1 MNKRDKIYDV
11 YFKDILNISIE
22 SSSLDLLRKIDYI
35 EILLSIVTK
44 FTCENLSKIKA
55 IIGYRF
61 KNGEEINILNNIENL
76 TLNDIENRLLEE
88 VNIFGELFIDKI
100 KKSNIYDDIIN
111 YTKENT
117 TKYDYFFKY
126 LIDKMTINIDYI
138 KLSYLK
144 FFYQY
149 TDCNF
154 ENNPCKIILYTSIY
168 LEHLKNLYLLKQVSL
183 CSDEQSLSV
192 SNREV
197 SDKNIFIETLVKG
210 SGPFLTKIL
219 QRFGNLETIE
229 DEYRTKIL
237 KCYEEL
243 PKMTKYDIEVVKDF
257 LTSKKQLLDD
267 IEKQKIKEFD
277 FSQPISV
284 ASIGQVHLTSHSIDT
299 VSRMSFC
306 DSEQQ
311 SCDSLVTKLSNDK
324 NNVILKFVKPRTI
337 LYLFIEV
344 LMIKK
349 ILDESI
355 NIEESLKKKVK
366 DFLYFFAIY
375 IMGEFNFKKEKN
387 NLLNCQEIYKYYEN
401 NILKIKCA
409 EILKEEPFSLGG
421 IPYFWMKVSE
431 GETLN
436 KILERKDKDKC
447 KKIIPQMMK
456 LLKIWF
462 ISSLFNESEFHVDL
476 HAGNIIVD
484 NDGNLT
490 LIDFGNC
497 CLLNKEDRSAL
508 IKCIEWHEKVVK
520 LVNRLIYKGNYNNYS
535 NLTILETIKLGEIN
549 QGEILFYVNK
559 IMLEL
564 TKIMKIQMSREDF
577 NELVYKTSTEFYMKD
592 SYRTLFGAMTE
603 YMINNTTD
611 IGIFSRSK
619 VLEFSKG
626 IVTLDKT
633 WMQICL
639 LCEDEKLNKNSV
651 NVGFEQLSLIE
662 KLQLY
667 KKILQYK

>member
-1 MNKRDKIYDV
+1 MNKRDKIYDI
-11 YFKDILNISIE
+11 YFKDNNNDIQESYSYYLEAGKDNAKIYDKIHCIE
-22 SSSLDLLRKIDYI
+22 K
-35 EILLSIVTK
+35 LLSSVTK
-44 FTCENLSKIKA
+44 FSCENLSKIKA

-61 KNGEEINILNNIENL
+61 RKEKEIEILNNIDSLN
-76 TLNDIENRLLEE
+76 LNDIEKKTLEDAT
-88 VNIFGELFIDKI
+88 IFGELFIEKT
-100 KKSNIYDDIIN
+100 KSLNIYDDVIEFIKTN
-111 YTKENT
+111 K
-117 TKYDYFFKY
+117 TKYDDFFKY
-126 LIDKMTINIDYI
+126 LIDNMTIKIKYI
-138 KLSYLK
+138 KISYLK

-149 TDCNF
+149 IDCDF
-154 ENNPCKIILYTSIY
+154 ENNPCKMILYTSMY
-168 LEHLKNLYLLKQVSL
+168 LEHLKNFFIFSNT
-183 CSDEQSLSV
+183 DE
-192 SNREV
+192 
-197 SDKNIFIETLVKG
+197 NIFIETIVKG

-219 QRFGNLETIE
+219 QRFGNLETIKE
-229 DEYRTKIL
+229 SYRTRIS

-243 PKMTKYDIEVVKDF
+243 PKMSKYDIDVMKDF
-257 LTSKKQLLDD
+257 LTCKKQLLDD
-267 IEKQKIKEFD
+267 NEKNKIRQFD
-277 FSQPISV
+277 FSEPISV
-284 ASIGQVHLTSHSIDT
+284 ASVGQVH
-299 VSRMSFC
+299 
-306 DSEQQ
+306 QQ
-311 SCDSLVTKLSNDK
+311 

-337 LYLFIEV
+337 LYLLIEV

-349 ILDESI
+349 ISSFYSSELSEPSSDLSISES
-355 NIEESLKKKVK
+355 NIILEESLKKKVK

-375 IMGEFNFKKEKN
+375 VMGEFNFKKEKH
-387 NLLNCQEIYKYYEN
+387 NLLNCKDTYKYYAN

-409 EILKEEPFSLGG
+409 EILEEEPFSLGG

-436 KILERKDKDKC
+436 KILEKKDKNKC

-456 LLKIWF
+456 LLKIWL

-476 HAGNIIVD
+476 HPGNIIVD
-484 NDGNLT
+484 KDGNIT

-497 CLLNKEDRSAL
+497 CLLNNEDRSAL

-520 LVNRLIYKGNYNNYS
+520 MVNRLIYKGNNNYYS
-535 NLTILETIKLGEIN
+535 KLNIFNTIKLGEIN

-559 IMLEL
+559 IILEL
-564 TKIMKIQMSREDF
+564 TRIMKIKMLKEDF

-603 YMINNTTD
+603 YMINNTND

-626 IVTLDKT
+626 IITLDKT

-639 LCEDEKLNKNSV
+639 LCDDENLIKDAV
-651 NVGFEQLSLIE
+651 HVGFDQLSLIE

-667 KKILQYK
+667 KKIQQYK

>member
-1 MNKRDKIYDV
+1 
-11 YFKDILNISIE
+11 
-22 SSSLDLLRKIDYI
+22 
-35 EILLSIVTK
+35 
-44 FTCENLSKIKA
+44 
-55 IIGYRF
+55 
-61 KNGEEINILNNIENL
+61 
-76 TLNDIENRLLEE
+76 
-88 VNIFGELFIDKI
+88 
-100 KKSNIYDDIIN
+100 
-111 YTKENT
+111 
-117 TKYDYFFKY
+117 
-126 LIDKMTINIDYI
+126 
-138 KLSYLK
+138 
-144 FFYQY
+144 
-149 TDCNF
+149 
-154 ENNPCKIILYTSIY
+154 
-168 LEHLKNLYLLKQVSL
+168 
-183 CSDEQSLSV
+183 
-192 SNREV
+192 
-197 SDKNIFIETLVKG
+197 
-210 SGPFLTKIL
+210 
-219 QRFGNLETIE
+219 
-229 DEYRTKIL
+229 
-237 KCYEEL
+237 
-243 PKMTKYDIEVVKDF
+243 
-257 LTSKKQLLDD
+257 
-267 IEKQKIKEFD
+267 
-277 FSQPISV
+277 
-284 ASIGQVHLTSHSIDT
+284 
-299 VSRMSFC
+299 
-306 DSEQQ
+306 
-311 SCDSLVTKLSNDK
+311 
-324 NNVILKFVKPRTI
+324 
-337 LYLFIEV
+337 
-344 LMIKK
+344 MIKK
-349 ILDESI
+349 ISDESI

-535 NLTILETIKLGEIN
+535 NLNILETIKLGEIN

-564 TKIMKIQMSREDF
+564 TKIMKIQMLREDF

-626 IVTLDKT
+626 IITLDKT

>member
-1 MNKRDKIYDV
+1 
-11 YFKDILNISIE
+11 
-22 SSSLDLLRKIDYI
+22 
-35 EILLSIVTK
+35 
-44 FTCENLSKIKA
+44 
-55 IIGYRF
+55 
-61 KNGEEINILNNIENL
+61 
-76 TLNDIENRLLEE
+76 
-88 VNIFGELFIDKI
+88 
-100 KKSNIYDDIIN
+100 
-111 YTKENT
+111 
-117 TKYDYFFKY
+117 
-126 LIDKMTINIDYI
+126 
-138 KLSYLK
+138 
-144 FFYQY
+144 
-149 TDCNF
+149 
-154 ENNPCKIILYTSIY
+154 
-168 LEHLKNLYLLKQVSL
+168 
-183 CSDEQSLSV
+183 
-192 SNREV
+192 
-197 SDKNIFIETLVKG
+197 
-210 SGPFLTKIL
+210 
-219 QRFGNLETIE
+219 
-229 DEYRTKIL
+229 
-237 KCYEEL
+237 
-243 PKMTKYDIEVVKDF
+243 
-257 LTSKKQLLDD
+257 
-267 IEKQKIKEFD
+267 
-277 FSQPISV
+277 
-284 ASIGQVHLTSHSIDT
+284 
-299 VSRMSFC
+299 
-306 DSEQQ
+306 
-311 SCDSLVTKLSNDK
+311 
-324 NNVILKFVKPRTI
+324 
-337 LYLFIEV
+337 
-344 LMIKK
+344 
-349 ILDESI
+349 
-355 NIEESLKKKVK
+355 
-366 DFLYFFAIY
+366 
-375 IMGEFNFKKEKN
+375 
-387 NLLNCQEIYKYYEN
+387 
-401 NILKIKCA
+401 
-409 EILKEEPFSLGG
+409 
-421 IPYFWMKVSE
+421 VSE

-520 LVNRLIYKGNYNNYS
+520 IVNRLIYKGNYNNYS
-535 NLTILETIKLGEIN
+535 NLNILETIKLGEIN